1 MPEIKT
7 ALTTSLHNAA
17 YVLKKVAASLFGFA
31 VNHESVALSDSE
43 ACTVMYLLSK
53 RYNQLIQIVAPAH
66 VFKTDLAHSVNR
78 RPGSPLVTPLK
89 SCNGGQNMAQLH
101 RRNNTDRLCQK
112 FREKSLNCTDF
123 LHSPY
128 RQMPPR
134 FGICES
140 AKKSEFLHNCK
151 LEY

>member
-53 RYNQLIQIVAPAH
+53 RYN
-66 VFKTDLAHSVNR
+66 
-78 RPGSPLVTPLK
+78 
-89 SCNGGQNMAQLH
+89 
-101 RRNNTDRLCQK
+101 
-112 FREKSLNCTDF
+112 
-123 LHSPY
+123 
-128 RQMPPR
+128 
-134 FGICES
+134 
-140 AKKSEFLHNCK
+140 
-151 LEY
+151 